1 VSNVKVSVTDRSGKV
16 FSIEASPGTSLMQ
29 AMKDRGLPVA
39 AICSG
44 AKSCATCHVFVEEGL
59 GRVGA
64 PDEDECDLLSE
75 SSQYRAEASRLS
87 CQIELGDDLQG
98 IAVRLAPQEH

>member
-1 VSNVKVSVTDRSGKV
+1 MSNVKVSVTDRSGEV
-16 FSIEASPGTSLMQ
+16 FSVEASPGTTLMQ

-44 AKSCATCHVFVEEGL
+44 AKSCATCHVFVEEGSS
-59 GRVGA
+59 RVGV

-75 SSQYRAEASRLS
+75 SPHYREGMSRLS
-87 CQIELGDDLQG
+87 CQIELDEHLQG
-98 IAVRLAPQEH
+98 IAVRLAPEGL

>member
-1 VSNVKVSVTDRSGKV
+1 MSNVKVSVMDRSGKV
-16 FSIEASPGTSLMQ
+16 FSIEASSGTTLMQ

-59 GRVGA
+59 RRVGV

-75 SSQYRAEASRLS
+75 SSHYREGVSRLS

>member
-1 VSNVKVSVTDRSGKV
+1 MSNVNVSVTDRSGRV
-16 FSIEASPGTSLMQ
+16 FPIEASPDTTLMQ

-59 GRVGA
+59 SRVGV

-75 SSQYRAEASRLS
+75 SSHYRAGTSRLS
-87 CQIELGDDLQG
+87 CQIELHEDLQG
-98 IAVRLAPQEH
+98 IAVQLAPEEH